1 MSETVQKGLVTENNT
16 ELMMRIAQ
24 HVLALILVLI
34 AVLRSFSTGDSSLW
48 VISIGI
54 VLLAWDATWFLA
66 DRGMRKWFTPTTWIV
81 GFTILWL
88 FSVVIS
94 AEFIWI
100 AFLLWLLAGH
110 QFSLKVGIAYSGLI
124 FAVVVLAPLL
134 HFDAL
139 NFASVIG
146 PAIGGLFAFGISRG
160 YLQLLHSAREREE
173 LLASLQSAQL
183 EFLLLQDE
191 LAVTQRESGAIEER
205 TRIARDLHDTIAQSL
220 TSIRLL
226 AHASTSQ
233 VDAAQAIMTLQH
245 IETIAKES
253 LVDVRKILDELVPA
267 ELENTQIAIAIQ
279 NMLERLRQEFGV
291 QFELHIDSELPKI
304 RADVEVALLRTT
316 QSALANIRLH
326 SRANR
331 IVVELFNRSN
341 QLRLT
346 ISDNGVGFDTAD
358 WETSPTKESQKFG
371 LRLMRDRLRELGGSL
386 SINSSPETG
395 TSVSVSLPSAL
406 SHSNSK

>member
-1 MSETVQKGLVTENNT
+1 
-16 ELMMRIAQ
+16 
-24 HVLALILVLI
+24 
-34 AVLRSFSTGDSSLW
+34 
-48 VISIGI
+48 
-54 VLLAWDATWFLA
+54 
-66 DRGMRKWFTPTTWIV
+66 
-81 GFTILWL
+81 
-88 FSVVIS
+88 
-94 AEFIWI
+94 
-100 AFLLWLLAGH
+100 AGH

-233 VDAAQAIMTLQH
+233 VDASQAIMTLQH

-267 ELENTQIAIAIQ
+267 ELENTQIVIAIQ

>member
-24 HVLALILVLI
+24 HVLALILILI

-48 VISIGI
+48 VITIGI
-54 VLLAWDATWFLA
+54 VLLAWDATWFLV

-81 GFTILWL
+81 GFTTLWL

-331 IVVELFNRSN
+331 IIVELFNRSN
-341 QLRLT
+341 QIRLT